1 MNMEDRT
8 TEKLNEILKKT
19 KPEDLEVF
27 LEQNKDSLRDDDL
40 PFSVFIREKFREKRI
55 RQQDVYL
62 AADIPEGYGYKLVSG
77 EKHTVQRDV
86 ILRLCLGAHFT
97 LRETQQALRLYGVSP
112 LYPRIPRDC
121 VFIISL
127 NRKVYDVQEVDQFLI
142 ENGFDPLYACHN
154 ND

>member
-1 MNMEDRT
+1 MEDRT

-27 LEQNKDSLRDDDL
+27 LERNKDSLREDDL

-55 RQQDVYL
+55 KQQDVFL
-62 AADIPEGYGYKLVSG
+62 AADIPEGYGYKLISG

-86 ILRLCLGAHFT
+86 ILRLCLGAHFS
-97 LRETQQALRLYGVSP
+97 LRETQQALRLYSVSP

-127 NRKVYDVQEVDQFLI
+127 NRKVYDVQEVDQFLV